1 MENRIAAE
9 INSEEGGNEGDEID
23 GVDPDEVVEL
33 DEEPAVEAEGPTPER
48 FEEFLDG
55 VETDRVET
63 DAGEDD
69 PIDASMDELFDDR

>member
-1 MENRIAAE
+1 MENRTAAE
-9 INSEEGGNEGDEID
+9 INSEEGGNVGDEINA
-23 GVDPDEVVEL
+23 VDPDEVVEL
-33 DEEPAVEAEGPTPER
+33 DEEPAVEAKGPAPEQ

-63 DAGEDD
+63 DTAEDG

>member
-1 MENRIAAE
+1 MENRIATK

-23 GVDPDEVVEL
+23 AVDPDEVIEL
-33 DEEPAVEAEGPTPER
+33 DEEPAVESEGPASER

-63 DAGEDD
+63 DTAEDAH
-69 PIDASMDELFDDR
+69 IDASMDELFHDR